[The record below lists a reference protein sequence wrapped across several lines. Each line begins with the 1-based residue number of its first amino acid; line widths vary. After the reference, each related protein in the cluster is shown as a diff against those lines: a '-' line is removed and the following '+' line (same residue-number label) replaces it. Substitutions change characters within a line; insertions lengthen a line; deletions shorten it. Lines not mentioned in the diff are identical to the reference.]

1 VERPLRGEGESGLY
15 SYQEKYLAG
24 GNSGAGLTH
33 APREFPALAPEGI
46 HQKARELATAVAEV
60 TRLSGIVRVDLLW
73 DEQTGDLFV
82 NEVNTIPGALSLY
95 LWAPTHTALV
105 VIVDALTEAIEKPV
119 ILPQSGFGQ
128 GVALRAAGGIAAKLV
143 GLGGPQA

>member
-1 VERPLRGEGESGLY
+1 M
-15 SYQEKYLAG
+15 
-24 GNSGAGLTH
+24 
-33 APREFPALAPEGI
+33 
-46 HQKARELATAVAEV
+46 AEV

-73 DEQTGDLFV
+73 DEQTGDVFV

-95 LWAPTHTALV
+95 LWAPTHKALT
-105 VIVDALTEAIEKPV
+105 VIVDALTEAIERPV
-119 ILPQSGFGQ
+119 IFPQSGFGQ